1 MGEATVSRADKQ
13 PHEVHAVS
21 TARRN
26 RPPRPSHRAGCSWNY
41 ADAVPIRFNLTPKEY
56 EDGVAELLEE
66 KFAGHAAVERDVRL
80 PSRSGVRQRQ
90 VDILVRI
97 HLPGLPDKLMVVDCK
112 RYGTKVDVDDV
123 EAFIGMVE
131 DIGAPLGM
139 LVTTEGYTD
148 GAVRRAQAA
157 RGIDVQVI
165 RVDELPQ
172 WEPPLIPCEVCADAV
187 PEDAIPGMAYVDRVE
202 DVALENGDYAE
213 VILGYCE
220 KCAALY
226 LRCPSCDTLNTIT
239 EWRTNEWIECEGGC
253 GVEYVLR
260 DAVVKD
266 DLSAP
271 THDRLTLRVVE
282 PL

>member
-1 MGEATVSRADKQ
+1 MGAGTRAERDQVTLNGAIVDVSRTDYL
-13 PHEVHAVS
+13 E
-21 TARRN
+21 R
-26 RPPRPSHRAGCSWNY
+26 
-41 ADAVPIRFNLTPKEY
+41 VPVRFELTPREY

-66 KFAGHAAVERDVRL
+66 KFSGYASVERDVRL
-80 PSRSGVRQRQ
+80 PSRSGVRKRQ

-97 HLPGLPDKLMVVDCK
+97 HLPGVTDKLMVVDCK
-112 RYGTKVDVDDV
+112 RHGTKVDVDDV
-123 EAFIGMVE
+123 ESFIGMVE

-148 GAVRRAQAA
+148 GAIRRAEAA

-172 WEPPLIPCEVCADAV
+172 WEPPLITCEICVEAVSDDAL
-187 PEDAIPGMAYVDRVE
+187 PGMAYIDRIE
-202 DVALENGDYAE
+202 DVALEDGDYVE
-213 VILGYCE
+213 VTLGYCE
-220 KCAALY
+220 KCAALF
-226 LRCPSCDTLNTIT
+226 LRCPTCSTLNTIT

-253 GVEYVLR
+253 GVEYSLR

-271 THDRLTLRVVE
+271 THDRLTLRL
-282 PL
+282 PSASLG